1 MSDYSSIFVHS
12 SCVSKAQ
19 LLAYVQ
25 QKLDREEAYLV
36 ESHIN
41 DCQFCNDALDGLLE
55 ANIQNV
61 EKDLLDA
68 KTELKQ
74 TIFPAPVQER
84 IVPPKENNI
93 RDFEISK
100 KTFSRWLAAASVLLI
115 IGLGGYSVFS
125 YIKSTKKEM
134 AMKEGKS
141 GGKSYDANYSKPK
154 EDGNEIVNLSVEE
167 NDTFRRYASEKP
179 EEKSKKLPKES
190 TPSEPFDKVA
200 STKKLDAPALNN
212 KTVGTAVEAAKPEK
226 KEMVAAPAK
235 NLMNEPAVSE
245 APAMVDNNARAY
257 EAEKAPAAVSKEIA
271 KKKSAGGM
279 KNENFNV
286 ARNNQLSYPKVAN
299 NNDNMEPNRQQEV
312 ASRGE
317 AAFDEEINEKTT
329 FEKGMEFFNKKNYKK
344 SISYFEKALKKASAA
359 EREDILYHL
368 ALAYEYSGK
377 TDKAN
382 DLYATLSKSKKY
394 QAEADRK
401 LKEVQIKEAVKKK

>member
-19 LLAYVQ
+19 LVAYVQ

-55 ANIQNV
+55 ANLQNV
-61 EKDLLDA
+61 ENDLLA
-68 KTELKQ
+68 TKSELKS
-74 TIFPAPVQER
+74 TLFPAPLEE
-84 IVPPKENNI
+84 IASTPKNNNI
-93 RDFEISK
+93 REFEISK
-100 KTFSRWLAAASVLLI
+100 KTFSRWLVAASVLLI

-125 YIKSTKKEM
+125 YIKSTKKEL
-134 AMKEGKS
+134 ALKEGKS
-141 GGKSYDANYSKPK
+141 GGKSYDAKYSEPK
-154 EDGNEIVNLSVEE
+154 GDANEIVSLNVEE

-179 EEKSKKLPKES
+179 EMKSKKRGEVS
-190 TPSEPFDKVA
+190 TNSAPDDKVA
-200 STKKLDAPALNN
+200 QSTKLDAPAVSN
-212 KTVGTAVEAAKPEK
+212 KAGSAVTEEAKPEK
-226 KEMVAAPAK
+226 KEIAAAPTKTLVNEA
-235 NLMNEPAVSE
+235 NEPEVVAT
-245 APAMVDNNARAY
+245 ADNNVRAY
-257 EAEKAPAAVSKEIA
+257 EAEKAPAVVSKEIA

-279 KNENFNV
+279 KNENFNI

-299 NNDNMEPNRQQEV
+299 NNDNIETNRQQEV
-312 ASRGE
+312 AVKAE
-317 AAFDEEINEKTT
+317 AALDEEISEKSA

-344 SISYFEKALKKASAA
+344 SISYFEKALKKASFA

-377 TDKAN
+377 NEKAN
-382 DLYATLSKSKKY
+382 ELYATLSKSKKY

-401 LKEVQIKEAVKKK
+401 LKEGQIKEAVKKK